1 MQRKLFS
8 YAKSNQPPRIA
19 RSVDRLAFIFLL
31 GLTSCGPASI
41 SEAPSSP
48 EPPAGEILPSFEGK
62 FNSETGTVKYELS
75 LERRDFSLHTMVN
88 GNMYLQT
95 HISNFEIGG
104 VRGHDK
110 ALELTGKDQQAGAMP
125 PTTLRIAVL
134 PGDVYELTRIKPLGG
149 TVGQF
154 KRASP

>member
-1 MQRKLFS
+1 MRKLFFYS
-8 YAKSNQPPRIA
+8 KSNQPPRLA
-19 RSVDRLAFIFLL
+19 RSLDQLAFILLL

-48 EPPAGEILPSFEGK
+48 EPPAAEILRSFEGK
-62 FNSETGTVKYELS
+62 FNSEAGTAKYELS
-75 LERRDFSLHTMVN
+75 LEQRNFSLHTMIE
-88 GNMYLQT
+88 GRMHLQT

-125 PTTLRIAVL
+125 PTTLRIAAL
-134 PGDVYELTRIKPLGG
+134 PGDVYELTRMRPLGG